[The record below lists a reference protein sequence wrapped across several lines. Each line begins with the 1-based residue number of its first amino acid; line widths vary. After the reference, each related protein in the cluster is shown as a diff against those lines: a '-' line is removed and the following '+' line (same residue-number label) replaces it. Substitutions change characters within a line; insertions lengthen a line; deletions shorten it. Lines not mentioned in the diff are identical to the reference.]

1 MPSNRRN
8 RSTKSGADPQP
19 GTDASAKITEITETI
34 DKLRSDD
41 DPDRVRKVLA
51 KLRELF
57 SERFDL
63 STLGDD
69 LIKKIL
75 GEFTLDARGAT
86 KTLVTRLEQI
96 IVSGVCISCYLFR
109 LLRYHLIE
117 KCCSSVFM
125 KYFSLPEFE
134 GKSLQE
140 LEGRKVSIVQL
151 VMYHL
156 EKRGYG
162 VSSSQRK
169 KHF

>member
-8 RSTKSGADPQP
+8 RSTKSGADPQL

-34 DKLRSDD
+34 DKLCRDD

-75 GEFTLDARGAT
+75 GEFKVDDR
-86 KTLVTRLEQI
+86 VEN
-96 IVSGVCISCYLFR
+96 LFR
-109 LLRYHLIE
+109 RLLQ
-117 KCCSSVFM
+117 
-125 KYFSLPEFE
+125 
-134 GKSLQE
+134 LQMQKQ
-140 LEGRKVSIVQL
+140 G
-151 VMYHL
+151 
-156 EKRGYG
+156 
-162 VSSSQRK
+162 SQIK
-169 KHF
+169 